1 MELCLTAVKFARKQG
16 NIALATRLLGQC
28 SEGEEEEEGG
38 EEGLSRAF
46 RRLSLAGV
54 VGEKWGPELQIEKAK
69 VLCTAGECVLV
80 FGLLVFLFT
89 HLFLPN
95 SLSCSTSLPPL
106 LPSLSLLSPPGQSM
120 AAMEMLS
127 SCALSFCRSGKCE
140 RAACRSVLTLCK

>member
-28 SEGEEEEEGG
+28 SEGEEEEGG

-106 LPSLSLLSPPGQSM
+106 LPSLPLSPLPS
-120 AAMEMLS
+120 
-127 SCALSFCRSGKCE
+127 
-140 RAACRSVLTLCK
+140 RSVHGSHGDVEFLCSVFLSLREV

>member
-106 LPSLSLLSPPGQSM
+106 LPSLPLSPLPS
-120 AAMEMLS
+120 
-127 SCALSFCRSGKCE
+127 
-140 RAACRSVLTLCK
+140 RSVHGSHGDVEFLCSVFLSLREV